1 MGEVAVRYKQ
11 VSRRMGELILCRPPV
26 NALTTEMVRQLA
38 AIFDDLANDQ
48 TLSVLLVTSDQPHF
62 CAGADLKERATIPE
76 NAISEVV
83 GSIRKCFTQ
92 LDQLPQVTIAG
103 LNGKA
108 LGGGL
113 ELALACDLRIM
124 AADAAVGLSEVSL
137 GIIPGAGG
145 TQRLPRLVGEQQ
157 ANEMI
162 FTAHQIDA
170 DAALNMGLVNRVVAA
185 AELGAEVRKWGEL
198 VASRAPLALR
208 AAKAALR
215 AARDLPMAAG
225 LDREGAI
232 YETLIPTADR
242 LEAIDA
248 FQAKR
253 PPEWAG
259 R

>member
-1 MGEVAVRYKQ
+1 MSPVQVRYQ
-11 VSRRMGELILCRPPV
+11 QISERIGELILCRPPV
-26 NALTTEMVRQLA
+26 NALTTEMVRQLTD
-38 AIFDDLANDQ
+38 IFDDLANDQ
-48 TLSVLLVTSDQPHF
+48 SLAVLLVTSDQPHF

-76 NAISEVV
+76 HAISEVV
-83 GSIRKCFTQ
+83 GSIRKCFGQ
-92 LDQLPQVTIAG
+92 LDQLPQITIAG

-113 ELALACDLRIM
+113 EFALACDLRIM

-157 ANEMI
+157 AHELI
-162 FTAHQIDA
+162 FTARQIDA
-170 DAALNMGLVNRVVAA
+170 ETALNMGLVKRVVAPDA
-185 AELGAEVRKWGEL
+185 LYNEVRKLGEL
-198 VASRAPLALR
+198 VASNAPLALR
-208 AAKAALR
+208 AAKAAIR
-215 AARDLPMAAG
+215 AARDLPMDAG

-232 YETLIPTADR
+232 YDTLIPTADR

-253 PPEWAG
+253 PPKWVG